1 MKMLIKNGRVIDP
14 ASNTDE
20 VKDILVCDGM
30 IEKVEKDIS
39 EEAESIIDA
48 NGCLVMPGLIDLHV
62 HFREPGFE
70 HKETIRTGA
79 RAAAR
84 GGFTTVCSMP
94 NTKPVVDSVEMVEY
108 IKNKALLVC
117 ELSDELDEK
126 INSVSEGWPVDRI
139 GKAELAIMR
148 LAVYEML
155 YDDDIPVNVAIN
167 EAVELAKSYGSDDNA
182 ASFVNGVL
190 AKLV

>member
-1 MKMLIKNGRVIDP
+1 MTRSEMREHVFKLIFRVPFHDKNELREQIDYYFDDL
-14 ASNTDE
+14 TD
-20 VKDILVCDGM
+20 VN
-30 IEKVEKDIS
+30 EKDY
-39 EEAESIIDA
+39 
-48 NGCLVMPGLIDLHV
+48 
-62 HFREPGFE
+62 
-70 HKETIRTGA
+70 
-79 RAAAR
+79 
-84 GGFTTVCSMP
+84 
-94 NTKPVVDSVEMVEY
+94 EY

>member
-1 MKMLIKNGRVIDP
+1 MTRSEMREHVFKLIFRVPFHDKNELREQIDYYFDDL
-14 ASNTDE
+14 TD
-20 VKDILVCDGM
+20 VN
-30 IEKVEKDIS
+30 EKDY
-39 EEAESIIDA
+39 
-48 NGCLVMPGLIDLHV
+48 
-62 HFREPGFE
+62 
-70 HKETIRTGA
+70 
-79 RAAAR
+79 
-84 GGFTTVCSMP
+84 
-94 NTKPVVDSVEMVEY
+94 EY

-155 YDDDIPVNVAIN
+155 YDADIPVNVAIN

>member
-1 MKMLIKNGRVIDP
+1 MTRSEMREHVFKLIFRVPFHDKNELREQIDYYFDDL
-14 ASNTDE
+14 TD
-20 VKDILVCDGM
+20 VN
-30 IEKVEKDIS
+30 EKDY
-39 EEAESIIDA
+39 
-48 NGCLVMPGLIDLHV
+48 G
-62 HFREPGFE
+62 
-70 HKETIRTGA
+70 
-79 RAAAR
+79 
-84 GGFTTVCSMP
+84 
-94 NTKPVVDSVEMVEY
+94 Y

>member
-1 MKMLIKNGRVIDP
+1 MTR
-14 ASNTDE
+14 SE
-20 VKDILVCDGM
+20 M
-30 IEKVEKDIS
+30 IEHVFKLIFRVPFHDKNELREQIDFYFDDLTDVNEKDY
-39 EEAESIIDA
+39 
-48 NGCLVMPGLIDLHV
+48 
-62 HFREPGFE
+62 
-70 HKETIRTGA
+70 
-79 RAAAR
+79 
-84 GGFTTVCSMP
+84 
-94 NTKPVVDSVEMVEY
+94 EY

>member
-1 MKMLIKNGRVIDP
+1 MTRSEMREHVFRLIFRVPFHDKNELREQIDYYFDDL
-14 ASNTDE
+14 TD
-20 VKDILVCDGM
+20 VN
-30 IEKVEKDIS
+30 EKDY
-39 EEAESIIDA
+39 
-48 NGCLVMPGLIDLHV
+48 
-62 HFREPGFE
+62 
-70 HKETIRTGA
+70 
-79 RAAAR
+79 
-84 GGFTTVCSMP
+84 
-94 NTKPVVDSVEMVEY
+94 EY

>member
-1 MKMLIKNGRVIDP
+1 MTRSEMREHVVKLIFRVPFHDKNELREQIDYYFDDL
-14 ASNTDE
+14 TD
-20 VKDILVCDGM
+20 VN
-30 IEKVEKDIS
+30 EKDY
-39 EEAESIIDA
+39 
-48 NGCLVMPGLIDLHV
+48 
-62 HFREPGFE
+62 
-70 HKETIRTGA
+70 
-79 RAAAR
+79 
-84 GGFTTVCSMP
+84 
-94 NTKPVVDSVEMVEY
+94 EY

>member
-1 MKMLIKNGRVIDP
+1 MTRSEMREHVFKLIFRVPFHDKNELREQIDYYFDDL
-14 ASNTDE
+14 TD
-20 VKDILVCDGM
+20 VN
-30 IEKVEKDIS
+30 EKDY
-39 EEAESIIDA
+39 
-48 NGCLVMPGLIDLHV
+48 
-62 HFREPGFE
+62 
-70 HKETIRTGA
+70 
-79 RAAAR
+79 
-84 GGFTTVCSMP
+84 
-94 NTKPVVDSVEMVEY
+94 EY
-108 IKNKALLVC
+108 IKNKALLLC

>member
-1 MKMLIKNGRVIDP
+1 MTRSEMREHVFKLIFRVPFHDKNELREQIDYYFDGL
-14 ASNTDE
+14 TD
-20 VKDILVCDGM
+20 VN
-30 IEKVEKDIS
+30 EKDY
-39 EEAESIIDA
+39 
-48 NGCLVMPGLIDLHV
+48 
-62 HFREPGFE
+62 
-70 HKETIRTGA
+70 
-79 RAAAR
+79 
-84 GGFTTVCSMP
+84 
-94 NTKPVVDSVEMVEY
+94 EY

-117 ELSDELDEK
+117 DDIDEK
-126 INSVSEGWPVDRI
+126 INLVSEGWPVDRI

>member
-1 MKMLIKNGRVIDP
+1 MTRSEMREHVFKLIFRVPFHDKNELREQIDYYFDDL
-14 ASNTDE
+14 TD
-20 VKDILVCDGM
+20 VN
-30 IEKVEKDIS
+30 EKDY
-39 EEAESIIDA
+39 
-48 NGCLVMPGLIDLHV
+48 
-62 HFREPGFE
+62 
-70 HKETIRTGA
+70 
-79 RAAAR
+79 
-84 GGFTTVCSMP
+84 
-94 NTKPVVDSVEMVEY
+94 EY
-108 IKNKALLVC
+108 IKNKALVVC
-117 ELSDELDEK
+117 ELSDELDQK

>member
-1 MKMLIKNGRVIDP
+1 MTRSEMREHVFKLIFRVPFHDKNELREQIDYYFDDL
-14 ASNTDE
+14 TD
-20 VKDILVCDGM
+20 VN
-30 IEKVEKDIS
+30 EKDY
-39 EEAESIIDA
+39 
-48 NGCLVMPGLIDLHV
+48 
-62 HFREPGFE
+62 
-70 HKETIRTGA
+70 
-79 RAAAR
+79 
-84 GGFTTVCSMP
+84 
-94 NTKPVVDSVEMVEY
+94 EY

-167 EAVELAKSYGSDDNA
+167 EAVELDKSYGSDDNA

>member
-1 MKMLIKNGRVIDP
+1 MTRSEMREHVFKLIFRVPFHDMNELREQIDYYFDDLP
-14 ASNTDE
+14 DVN
-20 VKDILVCDGM
+20 
-30 IEKVEKDIS
+30 EKDY
-39 EEAESIIDA
+39 
-48 NGCLVMPGLIDLHV
+48 
-62 HFREPGFE
+62 
-70 HKETIRTGA
+70 
-79 RAAAR
+79 
-84 GGFTTVCSMP
+84 
-94 NTKPVVDSVEMVEY
+94 EY

>member
-1 MKMLIKNGRVIDP
+1 MTRSEMREHVFKLIFRVPFHDKNELGEQIDYYFDGL
-14 ASNTDE
+14 TD
-20 VKDILVCDGM
+20 VN
-30 IEKVEKDIS
+30 EKDY
-39 EEAESIIDA
+39 
-48 NGCLVMPGLIDLHV
+48 
-62 HFREPGFE
+62 
-70 HKETIRTGA
+70 
-79 RAAAR
+79 
-84 GGFTTVCSMP
+84 
-94 NTKPVVDSVEMVEY
+94 EY

-117 ELSDELDEK
+117 ELSDDIDEK
-126 INSVSEGWPVDRI
+126 INLVSEGWPVDRI

>member
-1 MKMLIKNGRVIDP
+1 MTRSEMREHVFKLIFRVPFYDKNELREQIDYYFDDL
-14 ASNTDE
+14 TD
-20 VKDILVCDGM
+20 VN
-30 IEKVEKDIS
+30 EKDY
-39 EEAESIIDA
+39 
-48 NGCLVMPGLIDLHV
+48 
-62 HFREPGFE
+62 
-70 HKETIRTGA
+70 
-79 RAAAR
+79 
-84 GGFTTVCSMP
+84 
-94 NTKPVVDSVEMVEY
+94 EY

>member
-1 MKMLIKNGRVIDP
+1 MTRSEMREHVFKLIFRVPFHDKNELREQIDYYFDDL
-14 ASNTDE
+14 TD
-20 VKDILVCDGM
+20 VN
-30 IEKVEKDIS
+30 EKDY
-39 EEAESIIDA
+39 
-48 NGCLVMPGLIDLHV
+48 
-62 HFREPGFE
+62 
-70 HKETIRTGA
+70 
-79 RAAAR
+79 
-84 GGFTTVCSMP
+84 
-94 NTKPVVDSVEMVEY
+94 EY

-155 YDDDIPVNVAIN
+155 YDGDIPVNVAIN

>member
-1 MKMLIKNGRVIDP
+1 MTRSEMREHVFKLIFRVPFHDKNELREQIDYYFDDL
-14 ASNTDE
+14 TD
-20 VKDILVCDGM
+20 VN
-30 IEKVEKDIS
+30 EKDY
-39 EEAESIIDA
+39 
-48 NGCLVMPGLIDLHV
+48 
-62 HFREPGFE
+62 
-70 HKETIRTGA
+70 
-79 RAAAR
+79 
-84 GGFTTVCSMP
+84 
-94 NTKPVVDSVEMVEY
+94 EY
-108 IKNKALLVC
+108 IKNEALLVC

>member
-1 MKMLIKNGRVIDP
+1 MTRSEMREHVFKLIFRVPFHDKNELREQIDYYFDDL
-14 ASNTDE
+14 TD
-20 VKDILVCDGM
+20 VT
-30 IEKVEKDIS
+30 EKDY
-39 EEAESIIDA
+39 
-48 NGCLVMPGLIDLHV
+48 
-62 HFREPGFE
+62 
-70 HKETIRTGA
+70 
-79 RAAAR
+79 
-84 GGFTTVCSMP
+84 
-94 NTKPVVDSVEMVEY
+94 EY

>member
-1 MKMLIKNGRVIDP
+1 MTRSEMREHVFKLIFRLPFHDKNELREQIDYYFDGL
-14 ASNTDE
+14 TD
-20 VKDILVCDGM
+20 VN
-30 IEKVEKDIS
+30 EKDY
-39 EEAESIIDA
+39 
-48 NGCLVMPGLIDLHV
+48 
-62 HFREPGFE
+62 
-70 HKETIRTGA
+70 
-79 RAAAR
+79 
-84 GGFTTVCSMP
+84 
-94 NTKPVVDSVEMVEY
+94 EY

-117 ELSDELDEK
+117 ELSDDIDEK
-126 INSVSEGWPVDRI
+126 INLVSEGWPVDRI

>member
-1 MKMLIKNGRVIDP
+1 M
-14 ASNTDE
+14 TD
-20 VKDILVCDGM
+20 VN
-30 IEKVEKDIS
+30 EKDY
-39 EEAESIIDA
+39 
-48 NGCLVMPGLIDLHV
+48 
-62 HFREPGFE
+62 
-70 HKETIRTGA
+70 
-79 RAAAR
+79 
-84 GGFTTVCSMP
+84 
-94 NTKPVVDSVEMVEY
+94 EY

-167 EAVELAKSYGSDDNA
+167 EAVELAKMLGSDDNA

>member
-1 MKMLIKNGRVIDP
+1 MTRSEMREHVFKLIFRVPFHDKNELREQIDYYFDGL
-14 ASNTDE
+14 TD
-20 VKDILVCDGM
+20 VN
-30 IEKVEKDIS
+30 EKDY
-39 EEAESIIDA
+39 
-48 NGCLVMPGLIDLHV
+48 
-62 HFREPGFE
+62 
-70 HKETIRTGA
+70 
-79 RAAAR
+79 
-84 GGFTTVCSMP
+84 
-94 NTKPVVDSVEMVEY
+94 EY
-108 IKNKALLVC
+108 IKNKAHLVC

>member
-1 MKMLIKNGRVIDP
+1 MSSKERLDVLLVNSCLLYTSDKNELREQIDYYFDDL
-14 ASNTDE
+14 TD
-20 VKDILVCDGM
+20 VN
-30 IEKVEKDIS
+30 EKDY
-39 EEAESIIDA
+39 
-48 NGCLVMPGLIDLHV
+48 
-62 HFREPGFE
+62 
-70 HKETIRTGA
+70 
-79 RAAAR
+79 
-84 GGFTTVCSMP
+84 
-94 NTKPVVDSVEMVEY
+94 EY

>member
-1 MKMLIKNGRVIDP
+1 MTRSEIREHVFNLIFRVPFHDKNELREQIDYYFDGL
-14 ASNTDE
+14 TD
-20 VKDILVCDGM
+20 VN
-30 IEKVEKDIS
+30 EKDY
-39 EEAESIIDA
+39 
-48 NGCLVMPGLIDLHV
+48 
-62 HFREPGFE
+62 
-70 HKETIRTGA
+70 
-79 RAAAR
+79 
-84 GGFTTVCSMP
+84 
-94 NTKPVVDSVEMVEY
+94 EY

-117 ELSDELDEK
+117 ELSDDIDEK
-126 INSVSEGWPVDRI
+126 INLVSEGWPVDRI

>member
-1 MKMLIKNGRVIDP
+1 MTRSEMREHVFKLIFRVPSHDKNELREQIDYYFDDL
-14 ASNTDE
+14 TD
-20 VKDILVCDGM
+20 VN
-30 IEKVEKDIS
+30 EKDY
-39 EEAESIIDA
+39 
-48 NGCLVMPGLIDLHV
+48 
-62 HFREPGFE
+62 
-70 HKETIRTGA
+70 
-79 RAAAR
+79 
-84 GGFTTVCSMP
+84 
-94 NTKPVVDSVEMVEY
+94 EY

>member
-1 MKMLIKNGRVIDP
+1 MTRSEMREHVFKLIFRVPFHDKNELREQIDYYFDGL
-14 ASNTDE
+14 TD
-20 VKDILVCDGM
+20 VN
-30 IEKVEKDIS
+30 EKDY
-39 EEAESIIDA
+39 
-48 NGCLVMPGLIDLHV
+48 
-62 HFREPGFE
+62 
-70 HKETIRTGA
+70 
-79 RAAAR
+79 
-84 GGFTTVCSMP
+84 
-94 NTKPVVDSVEMVEY
+94 EY

-117 ELSDELDEK
+117 ELSDDIDEK

>member
-1 MKMLIKNGRVIDP
+1 MTRSEMREHVFKLIFRVPFHDKNELREQIDYYFDDL
-14 ASNTDE
+14 TD
-20 VKDILVCDGM
+20 VN
-30 IEKVEKDIS
+30 EKDY
-39 EEAESIIDA
+39 
-48 NGCLVMPGLIDLHV
+48 
-62 HFREPGFE
+62 
-70 HKETIRTGA
+70 
-79 RAAAR
+79 
-84 GGFTTVCSMP
+84 
-94 NTKPVVDSVEMVEY
+94 EY

-117 ELSDELDEK
+117 ELSDELDGK

>member
-1 MKMLIKNGRVIDP
+1 MTRSEMREHVFKLIFRVPFHDKNELREQIDYYFDGL
-14 ASNTDE
+14 TD
-20 VKDILVCDGM
+20 VN
-30 IEKVEKDIS
+30 EKDY
-39 EEAESIIDA
+39 
-48 NGCLVMPGLIDLHV
+48 
-62 HFREPGFE
+62 
-70 HKETIRTGA
+70 
-79 RAAAR
+79 
-84 GGFTTVCSMP
+84 
-94 NTKPVVDSVEMVEY
+94 EY

-117 ELSDELDEK
+117 ELSDDIDEK
-126 INSVSEGWPVDRI
+126 INLVSEGWPVDRI
-139 GKAELAIMR
+139 VKAELAIMR

>member
-1 MKMLIKNGRVIDP
+1 MTRSEMREHVFKLIFRVPFHDKNELREQIDYYFDGL
-14 ASNTDE
+14 TD
-20 VKDILVCDGM
+20 VN
-30 IEKVEKDIS
+30 EKDY
-39 EEAESIIDA
+39 
-48 NGCLVMPGLIDLHV
+48 
-62 HFREPGFE
+62 
-70 HKETIRTGA
+70 
-79 RAAAR
+79 
-84 GGFTTVCSMP
+84 
-94 NTKPVVDSVEMVEY
+94 EY

-155 YDDDIPVNVAIN
+155 YDDDPVNVAIN

>member
-1 MKMLIKNGRVIDP
+1 MTRSEMREHVFKLIFRVPFHDKNELREQIDYYFDDL
-14 ASNTDE
+14 TD
-20 VKDILVCDGM
+20 VN
-30 IEKVEKDIS
+30 EKDY
-39 EEAESIIDA
+39 
-48 NGCLVMPGLIDLHV
+48 
-62 HFREPGFE
+62 
-70 HKETIRTGA
+70 
-79 RAAAR
+79 
-84 GGFTTVCSMP
+84 
-94 NTKPVVDSVEMVEY
+94 EY

-155 YDDDIPVNVAIN
+155 YDDDIPVN

>member
-1 MKMLIKNGRVIDP
+1 MTRSEMREHVFKLIFRVPFHDKNELREQIDYYFDDL
-14 ASNTDE
+14 TD
-20 VKDILVCDGM
+20 VN
-30 IEKVEKDIS
+30 EKDY
-39 EEAESIIDA
+39 
-48 NGCLVMPGLIDLHV
+48 
-62 HFREPGFE
+62 
-70 HKETIRTGA
+70 
-79 RAAAR
+79 
-84 GGFTTVCSMP
+84 
-94 NTKPVVDSVEMVEY
+94 EY

-182 ASFVNGVL
+182 ASFVSGVL

>member
-1 MKMLIKNGRVIDP
+1 MTRSEMREHVFKLIFRVPFHDKNELREQIDYYFDGL
-14 ASNTDE
+14 TD
-20 VKDILVCDGM
+20 VN
-30 IEKVEKDIS
+30 EKDY
-39 EEAESIIDA
+39 
-48 NGCLVMPGLIDLHV
+48 
-62 HFREPGFE
+62 
-70 HKETIRTGA
+70 K
-79 RAAAR
+79 
-84 GGFTTVCSMP
+84 
-94 NTKPVVDSVEMVEY
+94 Y

-117 ELSDELDEK
+117 ELSDDIDEK
-126 INSVSEGWPVDRI
+126 INLVSEGWPVDRI

>member
-1 MKMLIKNGRVIDP
+1 MTRSEMREHVFKLIFRVPFHDKNELREQIDYYFDDL
-14 ASNTDE
+14 TD
-20 VKDILVCDGM
+20 VN
-30 IEKVEKDIS
+30 EKDY
-39 EEAESIIDA
+39 
-48 NGCLVMPGLIDLHV
+48 
-62 HFREPGFE
+62 
-70 HKETIRTGA
+70 
-79 RAAAR
+79 
-84 GGFTTVCSMP
+84 
-94 NTKPVVDSVEMVEY
+94 EY

-139 GKAELAIMR
+139 GKAELANMR

-182 ASFVNGVL
+182 ASFVNVFL
-190 AKLV
+190 QSLYNNLLLN

>member
-1 MKMLIKNGRVIDP
+1 MTRSEMREHVFKLIFRVPFHNKNELREQIDYYFDGL
-14 ASNTDE
+14 TD
-20 VKDILVCDGM
+20 VN
-30 IEKVEKDIS
+30 EKDY
-39 EEAESIIDA
+39 
-48 NGCLVMPGLIDLHV
+48 
-62 HFREPGFE
+62 
-70 HKETIRTGA
+70 
-79 RAAAR
+79 
-84 GGFTTVCSMP
+84 
-94 NTKPVVDSVEMVEY
+94 EY

>member
-1 MKMLIKNGRVIDP
+1 MTRSEMREHVFKLIFRVPFHDKNELREQIDYYFDDL
-14 ASNTDE
+14 TD
-20 VKDILVCDGM
+20 VN
-30 IEKVEKDIS
+30 EKDY
-39 EEAESIIDA
+39 
-48 NGCLVMPGLIDLHV
+48 
-62 HFREPGFE
+62 
-70 HKETIRTGA
+70 
-79 RAAAR
+79 
-84 GGFTTVCSMP
+84 
-94 NTKPVVDSVEMVEY
+94 EY

-148 LAVYEML
+148 LVVYEML

>member
-1 MKMLIKNGRVIDP
+1 MTRSEMRELVFKLIFRVPFHDKNELREQIDYYFDGL
-14 ASNTDE
+14 TD
-20 VKDILVCDGM
+20 VN
-30 IEKVEKDIS
+30 EKDY
-39 EEAESIIDA
+39 
-48 NGCLVMPGLIDLHV
+48 
-62 HFREPGFE
+62 
-70 HKETIRTGA
+70 
-79 RAAAR
+79 
-84 GGFTTVCSMP
+84 
-94 NTKPVVDSVEMVEY
+94 EY

-117 ELSDELDEK
+117 ELSDDIDEK
-126 INSVSEGWPVDRI
+126 INLVSEGWPVDRI

>member
-1 MKMLIKNGRVIDP
+1 MTRSEMREHVFKLIFRVPFHDKNELREQIDYYFDGL
-14 ASNTDE
+14 TD
-20 VKDILVCDGM
+20 VN
-30 IEKVEKDIS
+30 EKDY
-39 EEAESIIDA
+39 
-48 NGCLVMPGLIDLHV
+48 
-62 HFREPGFE
+62 
-70 HKETIRTGA
+70 
-79 RAAAR
+79 
-84 GGFTTVCSMP
+84 
-94 NTKPVVDSVEMVEY
+94 EY

-117 ELSDELDEK
+117 ELSDDIDEK
-126 INSVSEGWPVDRI
+126 INLVSEGWPVDRI

-155 YDDDIPVNVAIN
+155 YYDDIPVNVAIN

>member
-1 MKMLIKNGRVIDP
+1 MTRSEMREHVFKLIFRVPFHDKNESREQIDYYFDGL
-14 ASNTDE
+14 TD
-20 VKDILVCDGM
+20 VN
-30 IEKVEKDIS
+30 EKDY
-39 EEAESIIDA
+39 
-48 NGCLVMPGLIDLHV
+48 
-62 HFREPGFE
+62 
-70 HKETIRTGA
+70 
-79 RAAAR
+79 
-84 GGFTTVCSMP
+84 
-94 NTKPVVDSVEMVEY
+94 EY

-117 ELSDELDEK
+117 ELSDDIDEK
-126 INSVSEGWPVDRI
+126 INLVSEGWPVDRI